1 MGLDKNN
8 LKRENILLTII
19 MLLISILGNN
29 IVYYINKSN
38 YSYACSQLNILN
50 MMYVIS
56 LIPILLSCDSKY
68 KTTRIT
74 KIFENIGDNLYGI
87 YFIHILVSYIVTHI
101 IKNSTNFLLYYII
114 VTLVTVMFSYI
125 FIKVFKKF
133 TKGKLDKYLGF

>member
-56 LIPILLSCDSKY
+56 LIPILLSYDSKY

-74 KIFENIGDNLYGI
+74 KIFENIGDNSYGI
-87 YFIHILVSYIVTHI
+87 YFIHILVLYIVTHI